1 MTRFDTDTTNYLIT
15 CIREIITEERWAKF
29 QEVLSYRTN
38 HIAVVLEDIYQPHN
52 ASAVI
57 RTCELL
63 GINHLH
69 IIENQNLY
77 EINPDIVVGSDKW
90 IKIHKHNTSQNNTL
104 NCFRKLRNKG
114 YRIVATS
121 PHKNDCLIEEIPLDQ
136 KTALVFGNEGLGL
149 SETALGHADAY
160 VKIPS
165 FGFTES
171 YNISVAVAL
180 SLYQLTSRLRQ
191 NHTHW
196 QLIHDEKQQLLLE
209 YALKSVRQPQILVK
223 RLLMNRQS
231 QL

>member
-1 MTRFDTDTTNYLIT
+1 MTRFDTETTDYLIA
-15 CIREIITEERWAKF
+15 CIREIITVERWAKF
-29 QEVLSYRTN
+29 EEVLASRTN

-69 IIENQNLY
+69 IIENQNPY

-90 IKIHKHNTSQNNTL
+90 IKINKHNSADNNTL
-104 NCFRKLRNKG
+104 KCYRKLRNKG

-121 PHKNDCLIEEIPLDQ
+121 PHKNDCLIEELPLDQ
-136 KTALVFGNEGLGL
+136 KTALVFGNEGFGL
-149 SETALGHADAY
+149 SETALAQADAY

-165 FGFTES
+165 YGFTES

-180 SLYQLTSRLRQ
+180 SLYQLTSRLKKSHP
-191 NHTHW
+191 NW
-196 QLIHDEKQQLLLE
+196 QLPHDEKQQLLLE

-223 RLLMNRQS
+223 RLLANRQT
-231 QL
+231 QV